1 VERSSLS
8 GKMKLSLLFLIMSI
22 TKWTSVE
29 TSSEIME
36 LLSHPVSLF

>member
-8 GKMKLSLLFLIMSI
+8 GKMGLSLLFLIMPI
-22 TKWTSVE
+22 IKW

-36 LLSHPVSLF
+36 LLFHPVSLF